1 MLMGPSFAL
10 YDAIAECVPEMKVIA
25 SGGITTTEDLKK
37 LALSGLY
44 GAIVGKAYYEGHITQ
59 KEMKEAECLQRG

>member
-1 MLMGPSFAL
+1 
-10 YDAIAECVPEMKVIA
+10 MKVIA

-44 GAIVGKAYYEGHITQ
+44 GAIVGKAYYEGHITL